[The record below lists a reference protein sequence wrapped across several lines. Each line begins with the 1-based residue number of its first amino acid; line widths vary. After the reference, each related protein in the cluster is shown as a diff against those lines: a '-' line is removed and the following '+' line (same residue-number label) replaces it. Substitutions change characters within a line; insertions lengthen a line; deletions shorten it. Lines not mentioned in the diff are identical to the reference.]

1 MKTFSIRFYEHR
13 YLYFSISIGIMLIG
27 LIFNFIYGTE
37 LDISF
42 KGGAVVKYSYT
53 GQIDQE
59 DVGSIVKQATGKDAS
74 VLILGNVKT
83 TGASESKNSVSISF
97 AGSEALSVDKQ
108 QALAKAL
115 TAKYPDAGFSVE
127 ESNSVNPTMGHQTL
141 LKCLTAVLMAFVLLI
156 IYIALRFRKIGGTA
170 AGVMAIIAL
179 LHDVAMVYFTFV
191 IFRFPLDANFIAV
204 VLTILGYS
212 LNDTIIIYDRI
223 RENRRLLG
231 PKTPYS
237 VLVNTSINQTFTRS
251 LYTAGCTFA
260 AIATVFVVAQIFGL
274 TSVITFA
281 LPMMVGVVTGCYS
294 SVCVAGPLYAMW
306 ENHKTAKRA
315 AENAKTK

>member
-1 MKTFSIRFYEHR
+1 MKIFHIKFFENRKIF
-13 YLYFSISIGIMLIG
+13 FGISLVIMAIG
-27 LIFNFIYGTE
+27 LIFNVIFGTQ
-37 LDISF
+37 LDIQF
-42 KGGAVVKYSYT
+42 TGGALINYSYT
-53 GQIDQE
+53 GTIQQE
-59 DVGSIVKQATGKDAS
+59 EVEKVVQDIANKDVS
-74 VLILGNVKT
+74 VRIHENVKSAD
-83 TGASESKNSVSISF
+83 GSAAKNNVSISF
-97 AGSEALSVDKQ
+97 AGTESISLGDQ

-115 TAKYPDAGFSVE
+115 VAKYPNADFQVL
-127 ESNSVNPTMGHQTL
+127 ESNSVNPTMGQSFFI
-141 LKCLTAVLMAFVLLI
+141 KCLAAILIAFILLV
-156 IYIALRFRKIGGTA
+156 IYIAIRFQKIGGMT

-179 LHDVAMVYFTFV
+179 LHDVVMVYFTFI
-191 IFRFPLDANFIAV
+191 IFRIPLNDSFIAV

-260 AIATVFVVAQIFGL
+260 AIAIVFIVGQFFGISSVV
-274 TSVITFA
+274 TFA

-294 SVCVAGPLYAMW
+294 SVCIAGPLYVMW
-306 ENHKTAKRA
+306 ENHRA
-315 AENAKTK
+315 AQKAVSAK